1 MSNLNFLY
9 NFFICVNRFFDMNR
23 SIYPVVLVIPFAI
36 ALFYMGFKI
45 LKELI

>member
-1 MSNLNFLY
+1 MFNLSFLFNY
-9 NFFICVNRFFDMNR
+9 FICVNSFFDLNR
-23 SIYPVVLVIPFAI
+23 SIYPIVLIIPFVI

>member
-1 MSNLNFLY
+1 MPNLNFLFQ
-9 NFFICVNRFFDMNR
+9 FFTCVNKFFDLNR
-23 SIYPVVLVIPFAI
+23 SIYPVVLVIPFVI

>member
-1 MSNLNFLY
+1 MPDLTFLY
-9 NFFICVNRFFDMNR
+9 NFFICVNKFFDMNR
-23 SIYPVVLVIPFAI
+23 SIYPVVLIVPFVI